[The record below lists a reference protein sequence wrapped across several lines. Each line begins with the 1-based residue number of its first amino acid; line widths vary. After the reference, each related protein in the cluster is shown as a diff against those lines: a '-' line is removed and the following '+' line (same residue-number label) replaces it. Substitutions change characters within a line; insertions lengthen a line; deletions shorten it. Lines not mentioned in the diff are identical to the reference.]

1 MSRVNIKRV
10 EVRMYGGRND
20 IHAIPVHDGDE
31 PENQLHQPNQSLYQ
45 AENGH

>member
-1 MSRVNIKRV
+1 MD
-10 EVRMYGGRND
+10 GGGND
-20 IHAIPVHDGDE
+20 IQVIPVHDGDE